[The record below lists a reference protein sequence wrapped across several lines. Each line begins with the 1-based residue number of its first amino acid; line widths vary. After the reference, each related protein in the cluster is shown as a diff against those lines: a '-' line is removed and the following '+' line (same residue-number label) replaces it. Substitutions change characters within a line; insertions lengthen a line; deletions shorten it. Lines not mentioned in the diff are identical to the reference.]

1 MPMKVLRILGRS
13 VRDAFISVTRNLSL
27 SLASVTSITITL
39 VVVALSIILTYNV
52 DNFANLV
59 ERDVTIV
66 TFLDVTISEDKIKVI
81 EEQIDRLDHV
91 DSYEF
96 QSKEDITKE
105 MMESSET
112 FKSIM
117 QKWDSDE
124 NPLQDTFLV
133 KVDDIDSINEVASH
147 LKKMDGVSIVKYGE
161 GMIEQ
166 LVVIFEVV
174 RTVSIGIVVSLVVVT
189 AFLISNTIKIAI
201 FARKRE
207 IEIMR
212 LVGASNTN
220 IKIPFII
227 EGLFL
232 GIFGSIIP
240 IFATMYG
247 YVALYDN
254 FDGRVFSPFIQL
266 VKPWPFI
273 TYISLILVAIGV
285 IVGMFGSWRA
295 VRKHLKI

>member
-1 MPMKVLRILGRS
+1 MKVLRILGRS

-81 EEQIDRLDHV
+81 EEKIDRLDHV

>member
-1 MPMKVLRILGRS
+1 MKALRILGRS
-13 VRDAFISVTRNLSL
+13 IRDAFVSVTRNLSL

-117 QKWDSDE
+117 QKWDGDE

-254 FDGRVFSPFIQL
+254 FDGRVLSPFIQL